1 MEGLMAFFT
10 VVAGLVFSLACAVLV
25 EEWIFG
31 GLFRAFF
38 APRAVTVEESNS
50 GQIKK

>member
-1 MEGLMAFFT
+1 MESLMAFFT
-10 VVAGLVFSLACAVLV
+10 VVAGLLFSVACAVLV

-38 APRAVTVEESNS
+38 APRAINVEESRGS
-50 GQIKK
+50 EVRR

>member
-1 MEGLMAFFT
+1 MESLMAFFT
-10 VVAGLVFSLACAVLV
+10 VVAGLLFSVAVAVLV

-38 APRAVTVEESNS
+38 APAVKVEETERVRRVSR
-50 GQIKK
+50 